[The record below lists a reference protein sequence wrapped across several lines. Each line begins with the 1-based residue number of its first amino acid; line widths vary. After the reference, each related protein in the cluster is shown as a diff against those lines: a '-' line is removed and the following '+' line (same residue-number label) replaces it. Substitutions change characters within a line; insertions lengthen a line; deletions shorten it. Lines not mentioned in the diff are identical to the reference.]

1 MHPTYG
7 TGRDPWPTVAPP
19 LPPGRVAGGATASSN
34 ALGLPVGLMEVRY
47 EQGAPSGS
55 RSASHSHQRHNEFS
69 ARLNDIAGA
78 APLIG
83 LPGLVV
89 GDNEKT
95 RHDSPLG

>member
-1 MHPTYG
+1 M
-7 TGRDPWPTVAPP
+7 
-19 LPPGRVAGGATASSN
+19 
-34 ALGLPVGLMEVRY
+34 GLMEVRY
-47 EQGAPSGS
+47 EQAAPSGS
-55 RSASHSHQRHNEFS
+55 RLASHSHQRQNEFS
-69 ARLNDIAGA
+69 ARLNGIAGA